1 MISAC
6 KYLDP
11 KAEVFCVEVFLI
23 QTEGIRIKGDLG
35 LYTVNK
41 NDLIPLDMGHGQG
54 TRICPSIPCRSERKA
69 AFRILARP

>member
-11 KAEVFCVEVFLI
+11 KDEVFCVEVFLI

-41 NDLIPLDMGHGQG
+41 NDLIPLDMGHGQC
-54 TRICPSIPCRSERKA
+54 TICPSILCHSGRKA